1 MNPQAFQEKYLPL
14 MPRLYRMA
22 YAILGNAPD
31 AEDAV
36 QEVYL
41 RLWEQ
46 AERVER
52 MEKPEQYFVVALR
65 HICITMLRERHE
77 EVELEDVQTE
87 LPAAEELSTPRPA
100 DLLHSALA
108 SLAPKVRRIVMLR
121 HVGNCSIDRI
131 AELTGETEVNIRA
144 ILSRTRR
151 RLRDD
156 LKRNSVVLTST
167 LFTLSTTIPQ

>member
-14 MPRLYRMA
+14 MPRLYRTA
-22 YAILGNAPD
+22 FAILGNAPD

-46 AERVER
+46 ADRVEK
-52 MEKPEQYFVVALR
+52 MEKPELFFMVTLR
-65 HICITMLRERHE
+65 HLCITMLRQRHE
-77 EVELEDVQTE
+77 DLTLEEVQDEM
-87 LPAAEELSTPRPA
+87 PPAEEPQSSRLHT
-100 DLLHSALA
+100 LLHGAVSALT
-108 SLAPKVRRIVMLR
+108 PKARRIITLR
-121 HVGNCSIDRI
+121 HIGDYSIGHI

-151 RLRDD
+151 RLRND
-156 LKRNSVVLTST
+156 LKQNTKEL
-167 LFTLSTTIPQ
+167 